1 MRTIHIITRNIYA
14 EPSKADDVQ
23 FTLALIEK
31 IADQIPAA
39 DMDNVN
45 IAGNFVVGKYN
56 ISDHRPITL

>member
-45 IAGNFVVGKYN
+45 IAGRFVVGK
-56 ISDHRPITL
+56 